1 MCDSTH
7 NLVSLSDIF
16 YVHLPNIIT
25 LIKELAVMAYSPA
38 ILYFGLISP
47 IIMCSIVYTIFWI
60 HQKKTQKIIGYQ
72 EVESL
77 QSDAILSMGAAN
89 NMTKNHNFDELF
101 VICEEED
108 EYSEEEK
115 ELLNDDDFEADI
127 SMGFQKC
134 ELIVDKKYSID
145 NEED

>member
-77 QSDAILSMGAAN
+77 QSSDTILSMGTAN

-108 EYSEEEK
+108 EFSEEEK
-115 ELLNDDDFEADI
+115 EL
-127 SMGFQKC
+127 
-134 ELIVDKKYSID
+134 
-145 NEED
+145 